1 MVKRTM
7 RWFFWIGLATVIL
20 LPASL
25 SAVEIVSND
34 YLQMHSAGGRLG
46 VWTSTG
52 DKTTVDND
60 GDRFEPSKSSFYGE
74 FFYAHRLASSFAAE
88 ISIGIFSR
96 GDFKYLTREDVLLG
110 SVNIY
115 PVFLTGKLYPL
126 AQLQNISIH
135 PYFQFG
141 GGIVHASRSGIDYY
155 YGVEFTDESETELTY
170 TLGGGID
177 FPVADQI
184 CLLANFKYLPVK
196 FSNPLV
202 GIKDYSGWQLSIGL
216 AYTFRSKRR

>member
-1 MVKRTM
+1 MVKSTM
-7 RWFFWIGLATVIL
+7 RWFFWIGLVTVIL
-20 LPASL
+20 LPVSL

-46 VWTSTG
+46 IWTSTG

-74 FFYAHRLASSFAAE
+74 FFYAHRLAPSFAAE

-170 TLGGGID
+170 TLGGGFD

-202 GIKDYSGWQLSIGL
+202 GIKDYSGWQLSVGL

>member
-1 MVKRTM
+1 M
-7 RWFFWIGLATVIL
+7 TVALIL
-20 LPASL
+20 PVSL
-25 SAVEIVSND
+25 SAVEIVSNE

-52 DKTTVDND
+52 DKTTMETD
-60 GDRFEPSKSSFYGE
+60 GERFEPSQSSFYGE
-74 FFYAHRLASSFAAE
+74 FFYAHRLAPSFAAE

-126 AQLQNISIH
+126 AQIRNIAIH

-141 GGIVHASRSGIDYY
+141 GGIIHAGRSGIDYY
-155 YGVEFTDESETELTY
+155 YGVEFTDESKTELAY
-170 TLGGGID
+170 TLGGGVD
-177 FPVADQI
+177 FPVAEQI

-196 FSNPLV
+196 FSSPLV
-202 GIKDYSGWQLSIGL
+202 GIKDYSGWQLSVGL
-216 AYTFRSKRR
+216 AYTFHSKRR

>member
-25 SAVEIVSND
+25 TAVEIVSND

-52 DKTTVDND
+52 DKTTIDND

-74 FFYAHRLASSFAAE
+74 FFYAHRLAPSFAAE

-155 YGVEFTDESETELTY
+155 Y
-170 TLGGGID
+170 
-177 FPVADQI
+177 
-184 CLLANFKYLPVK
+184 
-196 FSNPLV
+196 
-202 GIKDYSGWQLSIGL
+202 
-216 AYTFRSKRR
+216 

>member
-1 MVKRTM
+1 M
-7 RWFFWIGLATVIL
+7 RWFFWIGLVTVTL

-25 SAVEIVSND
+25 SAVEIVSNH

-46 VWTSTG
+46 IWTSTG
-52 DKTTVDND
+52 DKTTVDSD

-74 FFYAHRLASSFAAE
+74 FFYAHRLAPSFAAE
-88 ISIGIFSR
+88 ISIAIFSR

-170 TLGGGID
+170 TLGGGLD
-177 FPVADQI
+177 FPVAEQI

-202 GIKDYSGWQLSIGL
+202 GIKDYSGWQLSVGL